1 MTLKLSQLSDR
12 FGWSIRRSSF
22 SYFKSEESLI
32 PNTQICNAN
41 QSVAKRVCQHKPDK
55 QLVWLYS
62 RCTSG
67 RVPWSL
73 NSSWAWAFFIQGIF
87 KVINDLLRVVRG
99 PKLCRSDLHDE
110 EFMSNK
116 SLPSFFKALCKCRQ
130 DNLLHES
137 HSSSFILAQ
146 TVTSEF
152 IVWSQK
158 NDKAYTMCR
167 DRVNRVHKWVSVQWC
182 VCVCV
187 WGCHEILSSF
197 HLTSYLLLNDLFLLP
212 IAWGEVGDRILVT
225 VNDRFKKIS
234 SRNKGWNLRPIENRI
249 LHIYHYASWSVNW

>member
-1 MTLKLSQLSDR
+1 MTLKLSLLSDR

-41 QSVAKRVCQHKPDK
+41 QSVAKLVCQHKPDK

-116 SLPSFFKALCKCRQ
+116 SLPSFFKALCKCRLQ
-130 DNLLHES
+130 DKIIYYMNHTHHHLFWHKLLQV
-137 HSSSFILAQ
+137 SSLFGLKKMTKHILCAVTAW
-146 TVTSEF
+146 TVSTSEYLCSD
-152 IVWSQK
+152 V
-158 NDKAYTMCR
+158 
-167 DRVNRVHKWVSVQWC
+167 C
-182 VCVCV
+182 VCVCEAV
-187 WGCHEILSSF
+187 MRSSARF
-197 HLTSYLLLNDLFLLP
+197 TSPP
-212 IAWGEVGDRILVT
+212 I
-225 VNDRFKKIS
+225 
-234 SRNKGWNLRPIENRI
+234 
-249 LHIYHYASWSVNW
+249 YY